1 MNACLRTFK
10 VYHKL
15 SEDGPANSIL
25 ANYIHR
31 CVLLNKMSYLAH
43 CKRCAILTSTVKKQK
58 KLQQLEYTI
67 QHTNFETSVAIIGE

>member
-1 MNACLRTFK
+1 MNACLCTFK

-58 KLQQLEYTI
+58 KITTARVY
-67 QHTNFETSVAIIGE
+67 NSAYKF

>member
-1 MNACLRTFK
+1 MNACLCTFK

-31 CVLLNKMSYLAH
+31 CLLNKMSYLAH
-43 CKRCAILTSTVKKQK
+43 CKRCAILTSTVKIQ
-58 KLQQLEYTI
+58 YTI